1 MIIKDE
7 NGRVDILSLSYDELC
22 EQITALGE
30 KKFRASQLYEWLHV
44 KRVDSFDKMTNLSAQ
59 FRARLDEL
67 FCLKSLFIVK
77 RLESCTDNTLKYL
90 YRLPDGNHV
99 EAVVMEYN
107 HGTTICI
114 STQVGCKMGCNFCA
128 STIAGF
134 RRDLLP
140 SEMLLEIYTA
150 QRDSGRKITGAVLM
164 GIGEP
169 LDNYDNVI
177 CFLDLLSNDKGMNM
191 SLRHV
196 SLSTCG
202 LVPRIRELAELG
214 LGLTLSISLHATND
228 EMRSSIMPVNKK
240 YNITELIKAC
250 KDYFAKTGRRISFE
264 YALIDGVNDSPESA
278 DELAALLG
286 GFVCHINIIPVNKIK
301 ERNYTSSRK
310 SAQRFRSMLEERG
323 LNATVRRTL
332 GADINAACGQLRR
345 EYEI

>member
-7 NGRVDILSLSYDELC
+7 NGRIDILSLGFDELC

-30 KKFRASQLYEWLHV
+30 KKFRAAQVYEWLHI
-44 KRVDSFDKMTNLSAQ
+44 KQVDGFDKMTNLSAQ
-59 FRARLDEL
+59 FRVRLEEV

-77 RLESCTDNTLKYL
+77 KLESNTDNTLKYL

-99 EAVVMEYN
+99 EAVVMDYN

-150 QRDSGRKITGAVLM
+150 QRDCGRKISGAVLM

-169 LDNYDNVI
+169 LDNYDNVM
-177 CFLDLLSNDKGMNM
+177 CFLELLSNDKGMNM

-202 LVPRIRELAELG
+202 LVPKIKELAALK
-214 LGLTLSISLHATND
+214 LGLTLSISLHATNN
-228 EMRSSIMPVNKK
+228 ETRSGIMPVNKK
-240 YNITELIKAC
+240 YSIEELLDAC
-250 KDYFAKTGRRISFE
+250 KYYFAQTGRRISFE
-264 YALIDGVNDSPESA
+264 YALIDGVNDSPENA
-278 DELAALLG
+278 DELYKLLG

-301 ERNYTSSRK
+301 ERNYSSSRK
-310 SAQRFRSMLEERG
+310 NAQRFRKMLEERG

>member
-1 MIIKDE
+1 MLIKDE
-7 NGRVDILSLSYDELC
+7 NGKIDILSLSFDELC

-30 KKFRASQLYEWLHV
+30 KKFRASQIYEWLHV
-44 KRVDSFDKMTNLSAQ
+44 RQVDDFDKMTNLSIQ
-59 FRARLDEL
+59 FRGRLREV

-77 RLESCTDNTLKYL
+77 RLESAADNTLKYL

-134 RRDLLP
+134 RRDLFP

-150 QRDSGRKITGAVLM
+150 ARDSGRKISGAVLM

-169 LDNYDNVI
+169 LDNYDNVV
-177 CFLDLLSNDKGMNM
+177 CFLGLLSDERGMNM

-202 LVPRIRELAELG
+202 IVPRIRELASLG
-214 LGLTLSISLHATND
+214 LGLTLSISLHATNN
-228 EMRSSIMPVNKK
+228 ETRSSIMPINKR
-240 YNITELIKAC
+240 YDIDELLDAC
-250 KDYFAKTGRRISFE
+250 KYYFAKTGRRISFE
-264 YALIDGVNDSPESA
+264 YALIDGVNDSRENA
-278 DELAALLG
+278 LELKKLLG

-301 ERNYTSSRK
+301 ERSYTSNRK
-310 SAQRFRSMLEERG
+310 NAQRFRALLEEMG